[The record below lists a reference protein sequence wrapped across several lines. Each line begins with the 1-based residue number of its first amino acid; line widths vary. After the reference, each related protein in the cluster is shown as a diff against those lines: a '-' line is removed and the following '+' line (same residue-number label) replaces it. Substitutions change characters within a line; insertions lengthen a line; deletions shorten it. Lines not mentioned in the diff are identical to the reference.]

1 MRLRIILIIIW
12 FTNIDEFV
20 GKKEEEEEI
29 VDLGN
34 LDQQEKR
41 KTLLPPSGVS
51 STHLGA
57 WIIWV
62 IWISRNQKSFRIE
75 LSLPRRQPLK
85 L

>member
-57 WIIWV
+57 WII
-62 IWISRNQKSFRIE
+62 
-75 LSLPRRQPLK
+75 
-85 L
+85 